1 MEIMKFI
8 EIIILI
14 NFIISIAILLTYVFF
29 KNTYY
34 TTLERKRKERQTRNL
49 MRYVIELVLDE
60 EEKNMLDNLLWLYK
74 IDKPNKLLRKI
85 IRENLTK
92 ELF

>member
-14 NFIISIAILLTYVFF
+14 NFIISIAILLTYVFL

-34 TTLERKRKERQTRNL
+34 TTLERKRKE
-49 MRYVIELVLDE
+49 
-60 EEKNMLDNLLWLYK
+60 
-74 IDKPNKLLRKI
+74 
-85 IRENLTK
+85 
-92 ELF
+92 